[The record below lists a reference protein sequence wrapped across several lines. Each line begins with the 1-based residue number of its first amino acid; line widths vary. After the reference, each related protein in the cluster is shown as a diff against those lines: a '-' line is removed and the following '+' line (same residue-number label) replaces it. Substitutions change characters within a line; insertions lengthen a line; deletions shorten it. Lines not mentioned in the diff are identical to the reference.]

1 MDMVN
6 QRKKNMGRKKIE
18 IKKVEKESQKQVTFS
33 KRRQGLF
40 RKTSELCVLCDV
52 HAAIIV
58 FSPGDKLF
66 CFGQPDA
73 NSVLN
78 SYIKGTTEFEDSKAA
93 ENFLTYQ
100 DYNRQ
105 YEEAQKMLEMEKKKL
120 EDVQNLAKI
129 FNKGGDWWN
138 DSIDDMSSDQL
149 EQFMVSIYELR
160 RKLVERAD
168 ELVMKQSAMP

>member
-1 MDMVN
+1 MDVIN
-6 QRKKNMGRKKIE
+6 QRKKNMGRQKIE
-18 IKKVEKESQKQVTFS
+18 IKKVEKDSNKLVTFS

-40 RKTSELCVLCDV
+40 RKASELCVLCDV

-66 CFGQPDA
+66 CFGQPDT
-73 NSVLN
+73 NVVLN
-78 SYIKGTTEFEDSKAA
+78 SYIKGTTEFEDSKSM
-93 ENFLTYQ
+93 ENFPTCK

-105 YEEAQKMLEMEKKKL
+105 YEEAQKTLEMEKKKL
-120 EDVQNLAKI
+120 EDVQNLPKI
-129 FNKGGDWWN
+129 FNKGDWWN

-168 ELVMKQSAMP
+168 ELVMKRSVMP

>member
-1 MDMVN
+1 MDMDN

-33 KRRQGLF
+33 KRRKGLF
-40 RKTSELCVLCDV
+40 RKASELCVLCDV

-66 CFGQPDA
+66 CFGQPDT
-73 NSVLN
+73 NTVLN
-78 SYIKGTTEFEDSKAA
+78 SYIKGTNEFEDKVA

-168 ELVMKQSAMP
+168 ELVMKQNAMP